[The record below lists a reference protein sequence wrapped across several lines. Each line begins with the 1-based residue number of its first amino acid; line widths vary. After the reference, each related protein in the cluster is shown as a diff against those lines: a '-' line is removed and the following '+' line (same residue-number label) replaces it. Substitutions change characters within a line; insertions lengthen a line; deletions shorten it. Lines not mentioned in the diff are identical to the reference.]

1 MTTRTNKTK
10 WLLLQDVFNLGRSG
24 EIVTC
29 KPGYARNF
37 LEPQGKVIRAD
48 KNTLKLQEKL
58 KQERVIRAQED
69 KKEAEEL
76 AVLLKEI
83 VLEATVKSDKGG
95 HLYGSVSSQDLA
107 NLLEELN
114 GVKLNKKAFL
124 IRKPI
129 KQVGTYTIDIALNEG
144 VSAKVQLKVL
154 STTPIE
160 VFQEVVVEAKESL
173 EEIAPE

>member
-1 MTTRTNKTK
+1 MLQKNNKTK

-24 EIVTC
+24 EIITC

-48 KNTLKLQEKL
+48 KNTLRLQEKL
-58 KQERVIRAQED
+58 QQERVLRSHAD

-76 AVLLKEI
+76 AALLKGV
-83 VLEATVKSDKGG
+83 VLETTVKSDKGG
-95 HLYGSVSSQDLA
+95 HLYGSVASQDVA
-107 NLLEELN
+107 HLLEALK

-144 VSAKVQLKVL
+144 VSVKVQLKVL

-160 VFQEVVVEAKESL
+160 IFQEVVEKVTEPVVEVTTK
-173 EEIAPE
+173 